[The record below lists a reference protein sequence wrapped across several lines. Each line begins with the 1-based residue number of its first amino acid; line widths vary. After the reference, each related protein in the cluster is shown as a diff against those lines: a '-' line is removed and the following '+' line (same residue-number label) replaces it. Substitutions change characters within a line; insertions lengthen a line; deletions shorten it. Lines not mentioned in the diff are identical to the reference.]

1 MLVNELGNAQLGDF
15 GSAEHFKEDDQ
26 VKRTEGTYHFLA
38 PECCNPEIDSFSG
51 KAADMWALGVTL
63 FSLVYEKLPF
73 WAETLPGILEVI

>member
-1 MLVNELGNAQLGDF
+1 MVNEQGNALLGDF
-15 GSAEHFKEDDQ
+15 GSAEYVGDTDQ
-26 VKRTEGTYHFLA
+26 VRRTEGTYHFLA
-38 PECCNPEIDSFSG
+38 PECCNPEIEAFSG